1 MINIKI
7 EDLIK
12 IIGGKP
18 NFNIEGVSVVG
29 AEIDSRRLK
38 DNMLFVPIIGER
50 VDGHNFFD
58 KAMKKREIVSLWN
71 NNHDKPADGLPVIFV
86 EDTLKALQK
95 LAGFYI
101 RMVDPIVVAIT
112 GSNGKTSVKE
122 ILSTVLESKYRVFK
136 PEGNFNTDIGLPV
149 SLLNMNEDTEVA
161 VLEMGI
167 DHFGDMD
174 LLSSIAN
181 PNIAIVTN
189 IGEAHLDDLLTRE
202 GIAKAKLEFIPHMK
216 ANSVIIYNGDEPLI
230 EKEMDKHP
238 VYSKKVSYGLGS
250 NNTYIPELLSLDKSL
265 KFILVKPPVP
275 NLEIKALG
283 IHQMLNATAV
293 IACATELDLPMD
305 NIRDGLARAELP
317 KNRTQLERH
326 GEISFLNDTYKS
338 NPAALR
344 AGLDTLYGLGGYKT
358 KIAILG
364 DMLGIGSEA
373 LKYHEEI
380 GSELDPEKL
389 DYVFSMEGEYAKAF
403 TDFAKE
409 KFGDKALHF
418 KNWEDLIGHL
428 KTIDLKGS
436 LIFLKA
442 SHSLEFDKL
451 MEKIRESI

>member
-12 IIGGKP
+12 VVDGEA
-18 NFNIEGVSVVG
+18 NFDIEDKSIAG
-29 AEIDSRRLK
+29 AEIDSRRVE

-50 VDGHNFFD
+50 VDGHTFFD
-58 KAMKKREIVSLWN
+58 DKMKERGIVSLWN
-71 NNHDKPADGLPVIFV
+71 KDHEEPTKGLPVIFV
-86 EDTLKALQK
+86 EDTLKAMQK
-95 LAGFYI
+95 LASFYI
-101 RMVDPIVVAIT
+101 KMVDPIVVAIT

-122 ILSTVLESKYRVFK
+122 ILFTVLDSKYKVFK
-136 PEGNFNTDIGLPV
+136 TEGNFNTDIGLPV
-149 SLLNMNEDTEVA
+149 SLLNMSEDTEVA

-181 PNIAIVTN
+181 PNISIVTN

-230 EKEMDKHP
+230 ENEMSKHS
-238 VYSKKVSYGLGS
+238 VYSKKLSYGLGI
-250 NNTYIPELLSLDKSL
+250 NNTYIPELLSLDNSL
-265 KFILVKPPVP
+265 KFILVKPPIP
-275 NLEIKALG
+275 NLEINALG
-283 IHQMLNATAV
+283 THQMLNATAV
-293 IACATELDLPMD
+293 IACAMELDVPMD
-305 NIRDGLARAELP
+305 DIREGLARAELP
-317 KNRTQLERH
+317 KNRIQLEKH
-326 GEISFLNDTYKS
+326 GDISFLNDTYKS
-338 NPAALR
+338 NPSALR
-344 AGLDTLYGLGGYKT
+344 AGLDTLYGLKGYKT

-389 DYVFSMEGEYAKAF
+389 DYVFSMDGEYAKAF

-409 KFGDKALHF
+409 KFGDKARNF
-418 KNWEDLIGHL
+418 KSWEDLIGHL
-428 KTIDLKGS
+428 KTIDLKDS
-436 LIFLKA
+436 IIFLKA
-442 SHSLEFDKL
+442 SHSLEFDRL
-451 MEKIRESI
+451 MEEIIKNI